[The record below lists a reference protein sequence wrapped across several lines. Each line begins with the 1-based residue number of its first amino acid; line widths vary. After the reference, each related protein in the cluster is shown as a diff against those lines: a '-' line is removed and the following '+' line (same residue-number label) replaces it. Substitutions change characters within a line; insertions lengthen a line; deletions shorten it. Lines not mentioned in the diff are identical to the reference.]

1 MVILVTGSA
10 GFIGFSLIQ
19 KLVQVKEYL
28 IIGIDNIN
36 SYYNPVLKLN
46 RLKECGIENIQDRQI
61 ITSSKFD
68 NYKFVKGDIAD
79 QVLINS
85 LFEKYH
91 FNLVVNL
98 AAQAGVRYSLE
109 NPHAYIHSNITGFL
123 NILEACK
130 SYQCKKVVYASSSS
144 VYGDATNFPLL
155 ENQLVDAPV
164 SIYAVTKRSNE
175 LMAAVYSHLYQIN
188 TIGLRFFTVYGPW
201 GRPDMAPMLF
211 AKAIKEGGVIQI
223 FNKGELARDFTY
235 IDDIVYGIYLV
246 MRGHSLHLNDVY
258 NIGRGKAE
266 NLLQFIE
273 LLENS
278 FGKKV
283 KKIFVGMQPGDVVK
297 TWADT
302 NKLEQDFNYK
312 PQVDLSDGINSVVTW
327 YKEYFK

>member
-188 TIGLRFFTVYGPW
+188 TIGLR
-201 GRPDMAPMLF
+201 
-211 AKAIKEGGVIQI
+211 
-223 FNKGELARDFTY
+223 RDFTY

-312 PQVDLSDGINSVVTW
+312 PQVDLSDGINSFVTW